1 MKKIK
6 TRNLGNAK
14 IELHSDGKMYII
26 FFKFKEYTEEI
37 LKSSFMSILTEYF
50 DSIKVSKET
59 NDIVQFYY
67 SHDDDYF
74 VFHEF
79 NYISGL
85 FNKMNINLRTFT
97 KEVQEEYL
105 LISLDEV
112 NRIYGK
118 DANQFIANSIFNSIT
133 HGT

>member
-6 TRNLGNAK
+6 TMNIGNAK
-14 IELHSDGKMYII
+14 LEMHSNGKSYIVL
-26 FFKFKEYTEEI
+26 FKFKDYIEQI
-37 LKSSFMSILTEYF
+37 LKSSFMSILTDYF

-59 NDIVQFYY
+59 NDTIQFYY
-67 SHDDDYF
+67 SHNDDHF

-85 FNKMNINLRTFT
+85 FNKMNVNLRTFT
-97 KEVQEEYL
+97 KEIQESYL